1 MYTVLITGSN
11 RGIGLAL
18 AQTYAQRGARVLATC
33 RTPSSADDLQ
43 ALAEKHADQ
52 VTILALDV
60 TDTDAIATCV
70 SQVSQTVDVVDVLI
84 NNAGIYPK
92 APAHTQLGA
101 LEADAFSQVLNVN
114 SVAPIMMTQACL
126 PLLRESE
133 NPRVVMVS
141 SQMGSIERS
150 GSSGFSYRVSKA
162 AVNMAA
168 KVLSNMLRAED
179 ITVITT
185 HPGHVAT
192 DMGGASAPV
201 NPIDSA
207 AGLANVIDGLTID
220 DTGCFYDYRGDSLP
234 W

>member
-18 AQTYAQRGARVLATC
+18 AQTYAQRGAQVLATC
-33 RTPSSADDLQ
+33 RTPSSADALQ
-43 ALAEKHADQ
+43 ALAEKYPDQ

-60 TDTDAIATCV
+60 TDTEGIANCV
-70 SQVSQTVDVVDVLI
+70 AQVSQIVDRVDVLI

-114 SVAPIMMTQACL
+114 SIAPIMMTQACL
-126 PLLRESE
+126 PLLRDSE

-162 AVNMAA
+162 AVNMGA
-168 KVLSNMLRAED
+168 KVLSNLLRTEG

-201 NPIDSA
+201 DPLESA
-207 AGLANVIDGLTID
+207 EGLANVIEGLTVD
-220 DTGCFYDYRGDSLP
+220 DTGHFYDYRGSSLP